1 MQLKVIKSDGGME
14 EYLHTKVIGTLS
26 NALGLVDDMNIF
38 AAEQFAEAITFYLY
52 EKRCL
57 PRVSSEEIHLM
68 VLAVLASTG
77 YEHAGQALKEHRLN
91 RKLRRSRVEV
101 VEVVDDGGLGGFEG
115 RMTSRWDKS
124 RIVGRL
130 MRSERLDR
138 QIARA
143 IAASVEE
150 KILNLNMTRVPA
162 MLVRQLVLAETEAM
176 LAAQRQLQMVAV

>member
-101 VEVVDDGGLGGFEG
+101 VDDGGLGAFEG

-130 MRSERLDR
+130 MRSERIDR

-162 MLVRQLVLAETEAM
+162 MLVRQLVLADTEAM

>member
-1 MQLKVIKSDGGME
+1 MQLKVIKADGSLE
-14 EYLHTKVIGTLS
+14 DYLHTKVIGTLS

-52 EKRCL
+52 KKRRL

-68 VLAVLASTG
+68 VLAALEATG
-77 YEHAGQALKEHRLN
+77 YGHAGQALKEHRLS
-91 RKLRRSRVEV
+91 RRLRRGRVEV
-101 VEVVDDGGLGGFEG
+101 VDEGGLPGGHAAQT
-115 RMTSRWDKS
+115 TSRWDKS
-124 RIVGRL
+124 RVVGHLVRL
-130 MRSERLDR
+130 ERVDR

-150 KILNLNMTRVPA
+150 KILGLNMSRVPGT
-162 MLVRQLVLAETEAM
+162 LVRQLVVADTEAM

>member
-14 EYLHTKVIGTLS
+14 EYLHTKVIGTVS

-52 EKRCL
+52 EKRRL

-68 VLAVLASTG
+68 VLAVLDSTG

-101 VEVVDDGGLGGFEG
+101 VDDGLDGFEG

-130 MRSERLDR
+130 MWSERIDR

-162 MLVRQLVLAETEAM
+162 MLVRQLVLTETEAM